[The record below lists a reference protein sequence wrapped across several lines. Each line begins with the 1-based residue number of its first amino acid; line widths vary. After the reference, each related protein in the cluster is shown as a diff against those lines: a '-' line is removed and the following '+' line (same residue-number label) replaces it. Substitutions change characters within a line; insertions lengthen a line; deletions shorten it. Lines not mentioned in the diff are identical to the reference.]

1 MVPVVVVVPIG
12 RAITTVAAIVAPST
26 RAICPPATSRP
37 VVNPTAIKTASTIS
51 ATRAIVGSTTATIP
65 PSGPIV
71 TGAVIDRA
79 IGNIIVVD
87 IDIIIGISAN
97 NIVVVAAR
105 TDASTILARTVHPGP
120 NPAAILART
129 IANPTIARPIDSG
142 TNSCA
147 NSRAIID
154 TPAIGSRPIDIAG
167 LARSTNSSGPI
178 DTPTIGARPIG
189 APTYIRP
196 KPGRRLGVSTD
207 QIIVIGA
214 GS

>member
-26 RAICPPATSRP
+26 RAICPPATSRS
-37 VVNPTAIKTASTIS
+37 VINPTAIKTASTIS
-51 ATRAIVGSTTATIP
+51 ATGAIVGSTTAAIP

-97 NIVVVAAR
+97 NIIIIIVVAR

-154 TPAIGSRPIDIAG
+154 TPAIGARPIDIAG
-167 LARSTNSSGPI
+167 LARCTNSSGPI
-178 DTPTIGARPIG
+178 DTPTIGARSIG

-196 KPGRRLGVSTD
+196 KPGRRLDVSTD
-207 QIIVIGA
+207 QIVI
-214 GS
+214 